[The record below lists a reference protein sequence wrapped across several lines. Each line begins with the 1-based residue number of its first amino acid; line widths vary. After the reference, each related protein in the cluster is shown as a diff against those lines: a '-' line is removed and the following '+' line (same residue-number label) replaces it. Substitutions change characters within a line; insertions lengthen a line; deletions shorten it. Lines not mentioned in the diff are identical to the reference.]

1 MVAPIPPG
9 PRRGVAFNRYW
20 GYAGRPYAGC
30 GCLYSLL
37 LLLVAWFLLSLF
49 IDALW
54 FFW

>member
-9 PRRGVAFNRYW
+9 PRRGVPFNRYW
-20 GYAGRPYAGC
+20 GYARRPYSGC

-37 LLLVAWFLLSLF
+37 MLIVIWFLLSLF

-54 FFW
+54 FFL